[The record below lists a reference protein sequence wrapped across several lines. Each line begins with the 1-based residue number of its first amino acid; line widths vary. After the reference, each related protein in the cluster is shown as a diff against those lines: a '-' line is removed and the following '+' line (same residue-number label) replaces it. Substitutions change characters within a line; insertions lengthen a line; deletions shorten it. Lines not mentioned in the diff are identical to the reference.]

1 MPASQRGLL
10 GQTLRSISRQNWL
23 RRANLM
29 PDSESAQKNW
39 TIETRL
45 LLTFRPKT
53 TIVGIVTGPFY
64 LYDLVRVMPLI
75 PSF

>member
-1 MPASQRGLL
+1 MLKSIHYSLNASLSKRAG
-10 GQTLRSISRQNWL
+10 RPNFVVDFPPNRL

-45 LLTFRPKT
+45 LLTLRPKT
-53 TIVGIVTGPFY
+53 PIVGIVTGP
-64 LYDLVRVMPLI
+64 LLPI
-75 PSF
+75 K